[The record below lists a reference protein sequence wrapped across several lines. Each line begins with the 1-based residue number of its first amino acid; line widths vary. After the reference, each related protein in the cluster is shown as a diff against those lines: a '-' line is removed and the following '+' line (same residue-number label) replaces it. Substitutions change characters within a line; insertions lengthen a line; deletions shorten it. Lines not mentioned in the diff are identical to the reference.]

1 MWYAYRKEERITA
14 RALRRIGELNTIR
27 ERFLEAITR
36 DDKPRK
42 TGLHVTDLTRDCLR
56 QSWYEKRLGVF
67 NTPSTLLS
75 FWKGRKLHE
84 TPILKEHELEL
95 EWNGILGT
103 IDQYEDGLLLD
114 LKTTTKIPD
123 KLPDQYRRQIEYY
136 KVLLQRNCYP
146 VQSAHVLF
154 FNVVDNQT
162 RLFTLD
168 MTREQTDIEKEMLER
183 KAVLEQ
189 SEPPAR
195 NLEDQYC
202 NFCPYG
208 AHCFK

>member
-1 MWYAYRKEERITA
+1 M
-14 RALRRIGELNTIR
+14 R

-56 QSWYEKRLGVF
+56 QTWYEKHLGAF
-67 NTPSTLLS
+67 NNPSTMLS

-103 IDQYEDGLLLD
+103 IDQYEDGTLLD
-114 LKTTTKIPD
+114 LKTTTAKFFPD
-123 KLPDQYRRQIEYY
+123 KLPEPYRRQLEYY
-136 KVLLQRNCYP
+136 TVLLQRNGYP
-146 VQSAHVLF
+146 VQTAQVLF
-154 FNVVDNQT
+154 FNLVDNQT

-168 MTREQTDIEKEMLER
+168 KTRERTDVEKEMLER
-183 KAVLEQ
+183 KTILEQ
-189 SEPPAR
+189 SEPPDR

-208 AHCFK
+208 LQCFK